1 MAEVY
6 VKHKKTYFL
15 VKMAEFFCNAWLICL
30 IVLLAMDIVACLA
43 GARAATRYS
52 KGFFSYDSL
61 TFFAT
66 CVFFLLCRHLCK
78 LICKKLEHHTP

>member
-30 IVLLAMDIVACLA
+30 IVLLAIDVIAWLSGETNRFSEGFLSYNSLA
-43 GARAATRYS
+43 
-52 KGFFSYDSL
+52 
-61 TFFAT
+61 FFAT
-66 CVFFLLCRHLCK
+66 CIFFLLCRHLCK
-78 LICKKLEHHTP
+78 LICKKLEHHVI